1 LNFHLAATHALHEED
16 PLLGKLFLRGHLL
29 LIELHHGV
37 GDDPAQ
43 LLEVIE
49 KHLVRQLLHLLFI
62 VALVCLLWLIIGQF
76 PFLKVSFFEALDS
89 ARVLI
94 TPKNELV
101 NQPLVNLRKVF
112 LQALAHRKL
121 VLILHEHLLGGL
133 LVQVPRDGLRRVDV
147 LVHLHL
153 NCVGLDLLNT
163 IYTRRLLSIELLH
176 LGSGSVV
183 RMLNIVDKASERLF
197 QINTR
202 LVKAR
207 LNLRLIQVIFQ
218 ILTQQQRVCFHYLR
232 NDIRSWILVA
242 ETPTRQRRRTRLLC
256 HVHVRRINLA
266 LAVETTPPV
275 HLRLR
280 IVGSRWSSLLVADV
294 LNWRLLRVLI
304 DIWSSRQLADRA
316 LHRRFKLFLWDLAP
330 IFWLLHINQTNRR
343 HNFLCSCNCSRHE
356 GRHEAPLAFL
366 HHFLLDC
373 CDFFSVLG
381 FSFALGVVA

>member
-1 LNFHLAATHALHEED
+1 
-16 PLLGKLFLRGHLL
+16 
-29 LIELHHGV
+29 
-37 GDDPAQ
+37 
-43 LLEVIE
+43 
-49 KHLVRQLLHLLFI
+49 
-62 VALVCLLWLIIGQF
+62 
-76 PFLKVSFFEALDS
+76 
-89 ARVLI
+89 VLI

-183 RMLNIVDKASERLF
+183 RMLNIVDEASERLF

-218 ILTQQQRVCFHYLR
+218 ILTQQQRVCFHNLR
-232 NDIRSWILVA
+232 NDIRS
-242 ETPTRQRRRTRLLC
+242 
-256 HVHVRRINLA
+256 
-266 LAVETTPPV
+266 
-275 HLRLR
+275 
-280 IVGSRWSSLLVADV
+280 
-294 LNWRLLRVLI
+294 
-304 DIWSSRQLADRA
+304 
-316 LHRRFKLFLWDLAP
+316 
-330 IFWLLHINQTNRR
+330 
-343 HNFLCSCNCSRHE
+343 
-356 GRHEAPLAFL
+356 
-366 HHFLLDC
+366 
-373 CDFFSVLG
+373 
-381 FSFALGVVA
+381 